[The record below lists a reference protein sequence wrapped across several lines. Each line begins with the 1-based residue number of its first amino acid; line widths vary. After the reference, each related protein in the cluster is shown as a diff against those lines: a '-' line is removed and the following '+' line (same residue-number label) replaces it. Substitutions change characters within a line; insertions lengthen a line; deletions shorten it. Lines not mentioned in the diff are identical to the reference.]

1 MKIKAGDTV
10 KVIAGKDRGKTGK
23 VVQALPALNRVSV
36 EGINMLSKH
45 LRSGR
50 TGQQGQ
56 KIEFASPIQISNVML
71 VCPQC
76 GKPTRVGIIESKEGE
91 KSAKTRACKKCKTA
105 LS

>member
-10 KVIAGKDRGKTGK
+10 KVIAGRDRGKTGK

-50 TGQQGQ
+50 EGQQGQ

-76 GKPTRVGIIESKEGE
+76 GKPTRVGITESKEGG
-91 KSAKTRACKKCKTA
+91 KSAKTRACKKCKAA